1 MIAGQQV
8 VWIVD
13 QTWLMGTSLG
23 ELRRPHT
30 HVGVLSLMDSHVG
43 WPDSVMDLTLS
54 EIPFLEEV
62 TTVLLMARM
71 DFGKVDHSLLELHL
85 SETLVHKEIVLL
97 VHGSVAT
104 LASS

>member
-1 MIAGQQV
+1 VIAGQQV

-30 HVGVLSLMDSHVG
+30 HVGVLSLMDSHVW

-71 DFGKVDHSLLELHL
+71 DFGKVDHLRLELHL
-85 SETLVHKEIVLL
+85 SETLVHKKIVLL